1 MATPRKRT
9 EAKTP
14 KTPKHQAVSPREQA
28 IIEPAPKGSLGDEAY
43 EAIKWQIL
51 TMELAPGTFLNVQE
65 LSERLQ
71 LGRSPVHYAVHR
83 LQHDGL
89 LEVIQRKGIL
99 VRSWSPQAINHVVEA
114 RIPLEMVMVRLAAER
129 ATEEQLRA
137 LKGRLTEGKKLVTAK
152 NRQGL
157 MELDHDFHA
166 GLAACAA
173 NPVIAELLQT
183 LHQRSTPLW
192 STSIAGQRD
201 YAQVQEQHEKVLARV
216 VARDAEG
223 AAEAVRQHLQALVRK

>member
-1 MATPRKRT
+1 
-9 EAKTP
+9 
-14 KTPKHQAVSPREQA
+14 
-28 IIEPAPKGSLGDEAY
+28 
-43 EAIKWQIL
+43 
-51 TMELAPGTFLNVQE
+51 LNVQE

-137 LKGRLTEGKKLVTAK
+137 LKARLTEGKKLVTAK

-216 VARDAEG
+216 AARDAEG

>member
-1 MATPRKRT
+1 MATRQKRGEPRSVKR
-9 EAKTP
+9 EPRA
-14 KTPKHQAVSPREQA
+14 PREQA
-28 IIEPAPKGSLGDEAY
+28 LLEPAPKGSLGDEAY

-65 LSERLQ
+65 LSERLG

-114 RIPLEMVMVRLAAER
+114 RIPLEMAMVRLAAAR
-129 ATEEQLRA
+129 ATEEQLRG
-137 LKGRLTEGKKLVTAK
+137 LKARLAEGKKLVTAK

-157 MELDHDFHA
+157 MELDA
-166 GLAACAA
+166 L
-173 NPVIAELLQT
+173 
-183 LHQRSTPLW
+183 
-192 STSIAGQRD
+192 
-201 YAQVQEQHEKVLARV
+201 
-216 VARDAEG
+216 
-223 AAEAVRQHLQALVRK
+223 ALVDRRERERPDSDDEHHPLGLRAFLFQRHNARIRHLAHDADQI

>member
-1 MATPRKRT
+1 MATRQKRGEPRSVKR
-9 EAKTP
+9 EPRA
-14 KTPKHQAVSPREQA
+14 PREQA
-28 IIEPAPKGSLGDEAY
+28 LLEPAPKGSLGDEAY

-65 LSERLQ
+65 LSERLG

-114 RIPLEMVMVRLAAER
+114 RIPLEMAMVRRAAAR

-137 LKGRLTEGKKLVTAK
+137 LKARLAEGKKLVTAK

-157 MELDHDFHA
+157 MELDHDFHS
-166 GLAACAA
+166 GLAACAD
-173 NPVIAELLQT
+173 NPVMGELLQT

-192 STSIAGQRD
+192 STAVAGQRD

-216 VARDAEG
+216 AARDAEG